1 MPHRV
6 IKGIAVSPGVA
17 VGPALVVRW
26 EAPVV
31 PDVPIGPE
39 QVAAETGRLGEAMA
53 YARERIARSRA
64 KAAERA
70 GEEEARIFDAQ
81 LMILE
86 DHDLRN
92 GVDRL
97 IRENHF
103 SAERAFQLKMLEW
116 RGLWTTTGSAML
128 RERLADLTD
137 VEILVLTHLMGVEE
151 PTLEHARP
159 EAPVVLVARD
169 LTPALTVQLD
179 RDAVLAIACEEG
191 TRTSHAAILAHSI
204 GIPAVMAL
212 PEVLDRV
219 ASGDLVVLDGW
230 AGTLQVE
237 PSDATV
243 EAARRRDRQRRELER
258 DLEAGSELPA
268 QTTDGVVLAVR
279 ANLDLPEEVE
289 AALRHRAEGVGL
301 MRTEFLVTG
310 RGQMP
315 TEDEQA
321 ELYRRIGAAFMPH
334 PVVVRTFDLG
344 GDKFPAPF
352 KRVAEGN
359 PMLGWRAIRVC
370 LDQPEIFRPQIR
382 AILRA
387 AAHTKLRLMLP
398 LVTRL
403 DEILKTRELVAE
415 EARALRKSGI
425 EAAASVPIGITVETP
440 AAAIMADRLVEVSD
454 FLSVGTNDLV
464 QYTLAVDRGNA
475 RLAERF
481 TPHHPAILRLLAT
494 IARAARGAKREV
506 SVCGE
511 MASDPVSV
519 YLLVGLG
526 YRVLSVAGPN
536 LPMVK
541 WMVRQISA
549 KDAASCAEAAL
560 ELPTTDEVSAFV
572 RRSVSGVVDL
582 RLLDPSSPLPARAR
596 RASFRK

>member
-1 MPHRV
+1 MPHRI

-31 PDVPIGPE
+31 PDVPIRAE
-39 QVAAETGRLGEAMA
+39 QVSAEVDRLAEALVF
-53 YARERIARSRA
+53 ARERIARSRA
-64 KAAERA
+64 KAQDRA

-86 DHDLRN
+86 DRDLRT

-137 VEILVLTHLMGVEE
+137 VEILVLTRLLGLEE
-151 PTLEHARP
+151 PTIEHARA

-191 TRTSHAAILAHSI
+191 TKTSHAAILAHSI

-212 PEVLDRV
+212 RDVMQGV
-219 ASGDLVVLDGW
+219 ATGQMVVLDGW

-237 PSDATV
+237 PSEQTV

-268 QTTDGVVLAVR
+268 RTTDGVTVTVR
-279 ANLDLPEEVE
+279 GNLDLPEELDM
-289 AALRHRAEGVGL
+289 ALRHGAEGLGL
-301 MRTEFLVTG
+301 VRTEFLIAG
-310 RGQMP
+310 RSQMP

-321 ELYRRIGAAFMPH
+321 ELYRRVGAAFVPH
-334 PVVVRTFDLG
+334 PVVIRTFDLG

-352 KRVAEGN
+352 RRTAEGN

-382 AILRA
+382 AVLRA
-387 AAHTKLRLMLP
+387 AAHAKLRLEIP
-398 LVTRL
+398 LVTRI
-403 DEILKTRELVAE
+403 DEVLRTRALVEE
-415 EARALRKSGI
+415 EARALRKAGI
-425 EAAASVPIGITVETP
+425 EAAATVPLGVMVETP
-440 AAAIMADRLVEVSD
+440 AAAIMADRLAEVCD

-481 TPHHPAILRLLAT
+481 SAHHPSVLRLLRN
-494 IARAARGAKREV
+494 IARAARAAKCEV

-511 MASDPVSV
+511 MAADPISV
-519 YLLVGLG
+519 YLLIGLG
-526 YRVLSVAGPN
+526 YRVLSVAAPS
-536 LPMVK
+536 LPLVK
-541 WMVRQISA
+541 WMIRQISA

-572 RRSVSGVVDL
+572 RRSVGSVVDL
-582 RLLDPSSPLPARAR
+582 RLLDPSSPLPARKR
-596 RASFRK
+596 RASFRR

>member
-1 MPHRV
+1 MPGRI
-6 IKGIAVSPGVA
+6 IKGVAVSPGVA

-31 PDVPIGPE
+31 PDVPVGPG
-39 QVAAETGRLGEAMA
+39 QVAAEVARLREAMA
-53 YARERIARSRA
+53 FAKERIARSRA

-86 DHDLRN
+86 DRDLVT

-137 VEILVLTHLMGVEE
+137 VEILVLTRLLGVEE
-151 PTLEHARP
+151 PTLEQARP
-159 EAPVVLVARD
+159 GAPVVLVARD

-179 RDAVLAIACEEG
+179 REAVLAIACEEG
-191 TRTSHAAILAHSI
+191 TKTSHAAILAHSI

-212 PEVLDRV
+212 PEVLERV
-219 ASGDLVVLDGW
+219 TTGATVVLDGW

-237 PSDATV
+237 PSEATV

-268 QTTDGVVLAVR
+268 QTSDGTTLAVR
-279 ANLDLPEEVE
+279 ANLDLPEELD
-289 AALRHRAEGVGL
+289 AALRHRADGVGL
-301 MRTEFLVTG
+301 MRTEFLVQG

-321 ELYRRIGAAFMPH
+321 ELYRRVGASFTPH

-352 KRVAEGN
+352 RRIAEGN

-382 AILRA
+382 AVLRA
-387 AAHTKLRLMLP
+387 AAHARLRLMLP
-398 LVTRL
+398 LVTRV
-403 DEILKTRELVAE
+403 DEVLRTRELVAE

-425 EAAASVPIGITVETP
+425 EAAATVPVGIMVETP
-440 AAAIMADRLVEVSD
+440 AAAIIADRLVEVSD

-481 TPHHPAILRLLAT
+481 NPHHPAILRLLAG
-494 IARAARGAKREV
+494 IAKAAHRAQREV

-511 MASDPVSV
+511 MAADPVSV

-526 YRVLSVAGPN
+526 FRVVSVAPPS
-536 LPMVK
+536 LPLVK

-549 KDAASCAEAAL
+549 KDAATSAEAAL
-560 ELPTTDEVSAFV
+560 ELPTTDEVTAFA
-572 RRSVSGVVDL
+572 RRTVGTVVDL
-582 RLLDPSSPLPARAR
+582 RLLDPASPLPARAR

>member
-6 IKGIAVSPGVA
+6 IKGVAVSPGVA

-26 EAPVV
+26 EAPAV
-31 PDVPIGPE
+31 PDVTISPA
-39 QVAAETGRLGEAMA
+39 QVAAETRRLGEAMA
-53 YARERIARSRA
+53 YARERIAHSRD

-81 LMILE
+81 LLMLE
-86 DHDLRN
+86 DHDLRS

-97 IRENHF
+97 IAENHF
-103 SAERAFQLKMLEW
+103 AAERAFQLKMLEW
-116 RGLWTTTGSAML
+116 RGLWSTTGSATL

-137 VEILVLTHLMGVEE
+137 VEILVLSHLMGVQE
-151 PTLEHARP
+151 PTLESAHP
-159 EAPVVLVARD
+159 DAPVVLVARD

-212 PEVLDRV
+212 PEVLSRV
-219 ASGDLVVLDGW
+219 ATGDLVVLDGW

-237 PSDATV
+237 PSESTV
-243 EAARRRDRQRRELER
+243 EAARRRDRQRRDLER

-268 QTTDGVVLAVR
+268 QTSDGVVLAVR
-279 ANLDLPEEVE
+279 ANLDLPEELE

-301 MRTEFLVTG
+301 MRTEFLVAG

-315 TEDEQA
+315 SEDEQT
-321 ELYRRIGAAFMPH
+321 ELYRRIGQAFAPH

-352 KRVAEGN
+352 KRAGEGN

-387 AAHTKLRLMLP
+387 AAHAKLKMMLP
-398 LVTRL
+398 LVTRV
-403 DEILKTRELVAE
+403 DEVLRTRELVAE
-415 EARALRKSGI
+415 ESRALRKSGI
-425 EAAASVPIGITVETP
+425 EAAASVPIGIMVETP
-440 AAAIMADRLVEVSD
+440 AAALVADRLAEVSD

-475 RLAERF
+475 RMAERF
-481 TPHHPAILRLLAT
+481 NPHHPAILRLLAGV
-494 IARAARGAKREV
+494 ARAARAAKREV

-526 YRVLSVAGPN
+526 YRVLSAASPSVP
-536 LPMVK
+536 LVK

-549 KDAASCAEAAL
+549 RDAASCAEAAL

-572 RRSVSGVVDL
+572 RRSVGSVVDL

-596 RASFRK
+596 RASFRR

>member
-31 PDVPIGPE
+31 PDVPIGPG
-39 QVAAETGRLGEAMA
+39 QVAAETARLTEAMG
-53 YARERIARSRA
+53 YARDRIAHSRA
-64 KAAERA
+64 KAADRA

-86 DHDLRN
+86 DHDLRT

-137 VEILVLTHLMGVEE
+137 VEILVLTRLMGVEE
-151 PTLEHARP
+151 PTLERTQP

-179 RDAVLAIACEEG
+179 RDVVLAIACEEG

-219 ASGDLVVLDGW
+219 SSGDLVVLDGW

-237 PSDATV
+237 PSEAVV
-243 EAARRRDRQRRELER
+243 EAAQRRDRQRRELER

-268 QTTDGVVLAVR
+268 QTTDGAVLAVR
-279 ANLDLPEEVE
+279 ANLDLPEELE

-301 MRTEFLVTG
+301 MRTEFLVAG

-315 TEDEQA
+315 SEDEQA
-321 ELYRRIGAAFMPH
+321 ELYRRIGAAFAPH

-370 LDQPEIFRPQIR
+370 LDQPEIFRPQLR

-398 LVTRL
+398 LVTRV
-403 DEILKTRELVAE
+403 DEVLQTREMVAE

-425 EAAASVPIGITVETP
+425 EAATSVPIGITVETP

-475 RLAERF
+475 RLAQRF
-481 TPHHPAILRLLAT
+481 TPHHPAILRLLANV
-494 IARAARGAKREV
+494 ARAAHAAGREV

-526 YRVLSVAGPN
+526 YRVLSVAAPS
-536 LPMVK
+536 LPLVK

-549 KDAASCAEAAL
+549 KDAASCAAAAL
-560 ELPTTDEVSAFV
+560 ELPTTDEVNAFA
-572 RRSVSGVVDL
+572 RRTVGSVVDL

>member
-1 MPHRV
+1 MPNRV

-31 PDVPIGPE
+31 PDVPIGPG
-39 QVAAETGRLGEAMA
+39 QIAAETSRLTEAMA
-53 YARERIARSRA
+53 YARERIAHSRA

-86 DHDLRN
+86 DHDLRA

-137 VEILVLTHLMGVEE
+137 VEILVLTRLMGVEE
-151 PTLEHARP
+151 PTLERVRP
-159 EAPVVLVARD
+159 ETPVVLVARD

-230 AGTLQVE
+230 AGTLQVQ
-237 PSDATV
+237 PSEATV

-268 QTTDGVVLAVR
+268 QTTDGAVLAVR
-279 ANLDLPEEVE
+279 ANLDLPEELD
-289 AALRHRAEGVGL
+289 AALRYRAEGVGL

-352 KRVAEGN
+352 KRVAESN

-370 LDQPEIFRPQIR
+370 LDQPEVFRPQIR

-398 LVTRL
+398 LVTRV
-403 DEILKTRELVAE
+403 DEVLRTRELVAE

-475 RLAERF
+475 RLAQRF
-481 TPHHPAILRLLAT
+481 TPHHPAILRLLVN
-494 IARAARGAKREV
+494 IARAARIARREV

-511 MASDPVSV
+511 MAADPVSV

-526 YRVLSVAGPN
+526 YRVLSVAAPS
-536 LPMVK
+536 LPLVK
-541 WMVRQISA
+541 WMIRQISA
-549 KDAASCAEAAL
+549 KEAASCAEAAL
-560 ELPTTDEVSAFV
+560 ELPTTDEVSAFA
-572 RRSVSGVVDL
+572 RRTVGSVVDL

-596 RASFRK
+596 RASFRR

>member
-1 MPHRV
+1 MPQQI
-6 IKGIAVSPGVA
+6 IKGVAVSPGVA

-26 EAPVV
+26 EAPAVADRPV
-31 PDVPIGPE
+31 GPGGVDGE
-39 QVAAETGRLGEAMA
+39 LARLADA
-53 YARERIARSRA
+53 LTYARERVGRSRA

-86 DHDLRN
+86 DRDLLA
-92 GVDRL
+92 GVERL
-97 IRENHF
+97 IRENNF

-116 RGLWTTTGSAML
+116 RGLWATAGSTML
-128 RERLADLTD
+128 RDRLADLTD
-137 VEILVLTHLMGVEE
+137 IEVRVLTRLLGLEE
-151 PTLEHARP
+151 PSLEQVRP

-169 LTPALTVQLD
+169 LTPSLTVQLD

-212 PEVLDRV
+212 PDVVRSV
-219 ASGDLVVLDGW
+219 TSGQMVVLDGW
-230 AGTLQVE
+230 AGTLQVD
-237 PSDATV
+237 PSEQTI

-268 QTTDGVVLAVR
+268 RSTDGVTITVR
-279 ANLDLPEEVE
+279 ANLDLPEELE
-289 AALRHRAEGVGL
+289 MALRHGAEGLGL
-301 MRTEFLVTG
+301 VRTEFLVAG
-310 RGQMP
+310 RSQMP
-315 TEDEQA
+315 TEDEQT
-321 ELYRRIGAAFMPH
+321 ELYRRIGTAFLPH
-334 PVVVRTFDLG
+334 PVVIRTFDLG

-352 KRVAEGN
+352 RRTAEGN

-382 AILRA
+382 AVLRA
-387 AAHTKLRLMLP
+387 AAHAKLRLEIP

-403 DEILKTRELVAE
+403 DEVLRTRALVEE
-415 EARALRKSGI
+415 EARALRKAGI
-425 EAAASVPIGITVETP
+425 EAAATLPLGVMVETP
-440 AAAIMADRLVEVSD
+440 AAAIMADRLAEVCD

-481 TPHHPAILRLLAT
+481 SAHHPAVLRLLRT
-494 IARAARGAKREV
+494 IARAARAAKCEV

-511 MASDPVSV
+511 MAADPISV
-519 YLLVGLG
+519 YLLLGLG
-526 YRVLSVAGPN
+526 YRVLSVAAPS
-536 LPMVK
+536 LPLVK
-541 WMVRQISA
+541 WMIRQVSV

-572 RRSVSGVVDL
+572 RRTVGSVVDL
-582 RLLDPSSPLPARAR
+582 RLLDPASPLPARKR
-596 RASFRK
+596 RASFRR

>member
-1 MPHRV
+1 MPQQI
-6 IKGIAVSPGVA
+6 IKGVAVSPGVA

-26 EAPVV
+26 EAPAVADRPV
-31 PDVPIGPE
+31 GPGGVDGE
-39 QVAAETGRLGEAMA
+39 LARLADA
-53 YARERIARSRA
+53 LTYARERVGRSRA

-86 DHDLRN
+86 DRDLLA
-92 GVDRL
+92 GVERL
-97 IRENHF
+97 IRENNF

-116 RGLWTTTGSAML
+116 RGLWATAGSTML
-128 RERLADLTD
+128 RDRLADLTD
-137 VEILVLTHLMGVEE
+137 IEVRVLTRLLGLEE
-151 PTLEHARP
+151 PSLEQVRP

-169 LTPALTVQLD
+169 LTPSLTVQLD

-212 PEVLDRV
+212 PDVVRSV
-219 ASGDLVVLDGW
+219 TSGQMVVLDGW
-230 AGTLQVE
+230 AGTLQVD
-237 PSDATV
+237 PSEQTI

-268 QTTDGVVLAVR
+268 RSTDGVTITVR
-279 ANLDLPEEVE
+279 ANLDLPEELE
-289 AALRHRAEGVGL
+289 MALRHGAEGLGL
-301 MRTEFLVTG
+301 VRTEFLVAG
-310 RGQMP
+310 RSQMP
-315 TEDEQA
+315 TEDEQT
-321 ELYRRIGAAFMPH
+321 ELYRRIGTAFLPH
-334 PVVVRTFDLG
+334 PVVIRTFDLG

-352 KRVAEGN
+352 RRTAEGN

-382 AILRA
+382 AVLRA
-387 AAHTKLRLMLP
+387 AAHAKLRLEIP

-403 DEILKTRELVAE
+403 DEVLRTRALVEE
-415 EARALRKSGI
+415 EARALRKAGI
-425 EAAASVPIGITVETP
+425 EAAATLPLGVMVETP
-440 AAAIMADRLVEVSD
+440 AAAIMADRLAEVCD

-481 TPHHPAILRLLAT
+481 SAHHPAVLRLLRT
-494 IARAARGAKREV
+494 IARAARAAKCEV

-511 MASDPVSV
+511 MAADPISV
-519 YLLVGLG
+519 YLLLGLC
-526 YRVLSVAGPN
+526 YRVLSVAAPS
-536 LPMVK
+536 LPLVK
-541 WMVRQISA
+541 WMIRQVSV

-572 RRSVSGVVDL
+572 RRTVGSVVDL
-582 RLLDPSSPLPARAR
+582 RLLDPASPLPARKR
-596 RASFRK
+596 RASFRR

>member
-31 PDVPIGPE
+31 PDLPIGPD
-39 QVAAETGRLGEAMA
+39 QVAAQTARLAEAMA
-53 YARERIARSRA
+53 YARERISRSRA

-86 DHDLRN
+86 DQDLRT

-137 VEILVLTHLMGVEE
+137 VEILVLTRLMGVEE
-151 PTLEHARP
+151 PTLERVRP

-237 PSDATV
+237 PSEATV
-243 EAARRRDRQRRELER
+243 EAVRRRDRQRRELER

-268 QTTDGVVLAVR
+268 QTTDGAVLAVR
-279 ANLDLPEEVE
+279 ANLDLPEELD
-289 AALRHRAEGVGL
+289 AALRHQAEGVGL

-315 TEDEQA
+315 GEDEQA
-321 ELYRRIGAAFMPH
+321 ELYRRIGVAFAPR

-352 KRVAEGN
+352 RRLAEGN

-387 AAHTKLRLMLP
+387 AAHAKLRLMLP

-403 DEILKTRELVAE
+403 DEVLRTREMVAE
-415 EARALRKSGI
+415 EARALHKSGI

-440 AAAIMADRLVEVSD
+440 AAAIMADRLAEVSD

-481 TPHHPAILRLLAT
+481 NPLHPAILRLLVT
-494 IARAARGAKREV
+494 VARAARAARREV

-526 YRVLSVAGPN
+526 YRVLSVAAPS

-541 WMVRQISA
+541 WMARQISA

-560 ELPTTDEVSAFV
+560 ELPTTDEVSTFV
-572 RRSVSGVVDL
+572 RRSVGGVVDL
-582 RLLDPSSPLPARAR
+582 RLLDPASPLPARAR
-596 RASFRK
+596 RASLRK